1 MGTAIGDLT
10 AITINLGYSMVVF
23 AVLIAVPAFGYWRLK
38 WNPILAFWIAYVVTR
53 PLSASFA
60 DWVGKPRSGLGWG
73 DGKATS
79 LLALLIVA
87 LVAFL
92 AITRRDVQNVM
103 LSEPGQQLDRIH
115 PLQ

>member
-1 MGTAIGDLT
+1 
-10 AITINLGYSMVVF
+10 
-23 AVLIAVPAFGYWRLK
+23 LK

-53 PLSASFA
+53 PLCASFA
-60 DWVGKPRSGLGWG
+60 DWVGKPRSASGLGWG

-92 AITRRDVQNVM
+92 AISRRDVQNVM
-103 LSEPGQQLDRIH
+103 LSEPGQQLDGIH